1 MYRCVSSLPSVTFL
15 VVRKGLF
22 RAKRREE
29 KNFCYLSLLF
39 REKKRDLSLLFVFA
53 RDLFH
58 LFALEPFWSLKLHV
72 HSPVTGL

>member
-15 VVRKGLF
+15 VVRKGFVSGETEGREKFLLF
-22 RAKRREE
+22 V
-29 KNFCYLSLLF
+29 SPF
-39 REKKRDLSLLFVFA
+39 REKKSDLSLLFVFA

-58 LFALEPFWSLKLHV
+58 LFALEPFWLLKLHV